1 MDLEQEFQKL
11 MDEAVQKVQAKQAAG
26 ELSDVQAD
34 DLIDIIATRRQKGAR
49 AWSYSDNCYTD
60 EDDDSYDSDDRGWS
74 KSSWCGDN
82 G

>member
-26 ELSDVQAD
+26 ELSEEEAD
-34 DLIDIIATRRQKGAR
+34 DLISIIATRRQYGAR
-49 AWSYSDNCYTD
+49 AWSYSSDCYTD
-60 EDDDSYDSDDRGWS
+60 DEYYDEPDDSRGWQR
-74 KSSWCGDN
+74 SSWCGDN

>member
-26 ELSDVQAD
+26 ELSVEEAD

-60 EDDDSYDSDDRGWS
+60 DDDYDDSGWRR
-74 KSSWCGDN
+74 SSWCGDN

>member
-11 MDEAVQKVQAKQAAG
+11 MDEAVQKVQDKQTKG
-26 ELSDVQAD
+26 ELSDTEAD
-34 DLIDIIATRRQKGAR
+34 DLIDIIAIRRQKGAR

-60 EDDDSYDSDDRGWS
+60 EDYDNSDDRGWQ